1 MKRAAWNN
9 EYVRPL
15 MLEVLI
21 IHVSNVA
28 IYRERTCH
36 LPLSFEFKAT
46 HVQSFPKTPRKQI
59 S

>member
-28 IYRERTCH
+28 IKRTY
-36 LPLSFEFKAT
+36 LSLAVIF
-46 HVQSFPKTPRKQI
+46 
-59 S
+59 